1 MNSINLSYVLTT
13 RNKLPYL
20 TYGLNRLIQNLQ
32 KDEEIIVVDANSN
45 DGTVD
50 YLKKLYKEGKI
61 QQFISENDT
70 GEGHG
75 YNKGI
80 LIANGNLIKI
90 ITDDDFFNFKAI
102 QDCKKVLLD
111 NNDIDVIIGNVYDTS
126 IANFE
131 KFRLEEEVENNF
143 KNYLKNSQIFGFT
156 GLGMMFRK
164 SMISW
169 TGLFPSN
176 TICIDTEFSFRLT
189 YLGVKIAWTDA
200 AISIRIGNPQS
211 NLNTTAKEK
220 MAVEIDRFQYFY
232 NSNYRSRNNNIVIMF
247 LRKFKGL
254 INFFKRPNIELP
266 TKIISDPNTAIE
278 IINKKCESYIVNLN
292 KQKTNFIIP
301 K

>member
-1 MNSINLSYVLTT
+1 
-13 RNKLPYL
+13 
-20 TYGLNRLIQNLQ
+20 
-32 KDEEIIVVDANSN
+32 
-45 DGTVD
+45 
-50 YLKKLYKEGKI
+50 
-61 QQFISENDT
+61 
-70 GEGHG
+70 
-75 YNKGI
+75 
-80 LIANGNLIKI
+80 
-90 ITDDDFFNFKAI
+90 
-102 QDCKKVLLD
+102 
-111 NNDIDVIIGNVYDTS
+111 
-126 IANFE
+126 
-131 KFRLEEEVENNF
+131 
-143 KNYLKNSQIFGFT
+143 
-156 GLGMMFRK
+156 
-164 SMISW
+164 MISW